1 VSEQAT
7 DAPPRTTSVVAFT
20 ALALAGCLWGTGFL
34 FGKIALAELGVGH
47 MVLYRFLFASLALLP
62 LAVRYRVPIRR
73 ADLRYFAIA
82 SALGVP
88 VQFLVQFEGLART
101 TVSHASLV
109 VGTAPIL
116 LAVGAVLFAG
126 ERMDGKGWLV
136 LAASTAG
143 AALIVLGAPPGD
155 GAAASSG
162 PTLAGDGLVLA
173 SLVAAVVWMLLS
185 RSLMRPESGYPPVVV
200 STYVLCLGTAL
211 LLPWVLAVDGPIPT
225 ALSTTVWLAL
235 AAQGL
240 LATALTTLL
249 WNWGLARVPSSRA
262 GVFLNL
268 EPVVGA
274 ILGVV
279 ILHEVLGPL
288 AIVGGV
294 LIVGAAVVLTWPD
307 NGTGG
312 TDQR

>member
-1 VSEQAT
+1 MSEHAT
-7 DAPPRTTSVVAFT
+7 DAPPRTNSLVAF
-20 ALALAGCLWGTGFL
+20 AVLALAGCLWGTGFL

-62 LAVRYRVPIRR
+62 LAFRYRVRIRR
-73 ADLRYFAIA
+73 ADLGYFAIA
-82 SALGVP
+82 SVLGVP

-109 VGTAPIL
+109 VGTSPIL
-116 LAVGAVLFAG
+116 IAVGAVFFAG
-126 ERMDGKGWLV
+126 ERLDRKGWLV

-143 AALIVLGAPPGD
+143 AAMIVLGVPPGD
-155 GAAASSG
+155 GAAASRG

-173 SLVAAVVWMLLS
+173 SLVAAVVWILLS
-185 RSLMRPESGYPPVVV
+185 QRLMRPESGYPPVVV
-200 STYVLCLGTAL
+200 SAYVLCLGTVL

-225 ALSTTVWLAL
+225 ALSTPVWLAL

-279 ILHEVLGPL
+279 ILDEVLGHL

-307 NGTGG
+307 NGTGA